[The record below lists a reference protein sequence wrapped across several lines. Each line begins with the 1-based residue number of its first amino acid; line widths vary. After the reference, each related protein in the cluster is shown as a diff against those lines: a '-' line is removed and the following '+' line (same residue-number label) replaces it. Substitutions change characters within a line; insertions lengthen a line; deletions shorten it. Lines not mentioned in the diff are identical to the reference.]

1 MSYHGQKNIEQSQA
15 MEGHA
20 HSHLAAQ
27 GSASE
32 ASINEVMCELSK
44 GQFKKNFGG
53 AGIEESFASEAQGG
67 GFKKGGIGAACAEE
81 IGKVG
86 YGIPATQELKK
97 MGFGIAN
104 EAELAKLGGKGIA
117 CGEIFD
123 NKNAELKHGYGES
136 YAQKAFEKKNNSV
149 SAWDY
154 AQLGLGAALGPAG
167 LPMMMAAEAR
177 IIRNAFSSP
186 NSAAEAGSS
195 SYHKELIQ
203 RQKMLKSYRLND
215 E

>member
-15 MEGHA
+15 VEGHA
-20 HSHLAAQ
+20 HSHLAIQ

-53 AGIEESFASEAQGG
+53 AGIGESFASEAQGG
-67 GFKKGGIGAACAEE
+67 GFKKGGFGLASAEE
-81 IGKVG
+81 FGESACG
-86 YGIPATQELKK
+86 LQTGHELKK

-117 CGEIFD
+117 CDIID
-123 NKNAELKHGYGES
+123 KKNAELKHGFGES
-136 YAQKAFEKKNNSV
+136 YAQNAFEKNNNGI

-154 AQLGLGAALGPAG
+154 AQVGLGAAMGPVG
-167 LPMMMAAEAR
+167 LPMMLAAEAR
-177 IIRNAFSSP
+177 IIRNAFSSS

-195 SYHKELIQ
+195 SYHKDMIQ
-203 RQKMLKSYRLND
+203 RQKMLKSWRLND